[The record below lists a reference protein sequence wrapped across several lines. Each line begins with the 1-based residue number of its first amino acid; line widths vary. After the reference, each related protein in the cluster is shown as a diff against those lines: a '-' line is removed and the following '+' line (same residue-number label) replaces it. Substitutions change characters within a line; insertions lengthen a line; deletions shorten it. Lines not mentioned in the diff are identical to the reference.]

1 MVLLSS
7 VNQGRSKQNLS
18 GQADKE
24 VTPLLEGV
32 LGASSPRKILK
43 CTVSQVASES
53 TCVRPGAYEPPAPG
67 QTQAFKSRYFIHNN
81 RQQKLMKH

>member
-7 VNQGRSKQNLS
+7 VNQGRSKQNLT

-24 VTPLLEGV
+24 VWLYATPLLEGV

-53 TCVRPGAYEPPAPG
+53 TCMC
-67 QTQAFKSRYFIHNN
+67 QTGS
-81 RQQKLMKH
+81 L